1 VVLERNKM
9 NNYMWLKE
17 LELPK
22 IVTEGL
28 KLYGTKE
35 APGAVNNATILKWAK
50 ELGMANV
57 YSADSIPWCGLY
69 VAYVVHK
76 SGRSP
81 IKDPLWARNWA
92 KWGVQ
97 ATTPSLGDVLVFV
110 RDGGGHVG
118 IYIAEDATAYHVL
131 GGNQSDAV
139 TITRIAKNR
148 CIAVRSPEYNNRPKD
163 AKPYFVKGAGTLSTN
178 EA

>member
-1 VVLERNKM
+1 M
-9 NNYMWLKE
+9 NNYMWLKD

-22 IVTEGL
+22 IITEGL
-28 KLYGTKE
+28 KLYGTEE
-35 APGAVNNATILKWAK
+35 APGKVSNATIMKWAK
-50 ELGMANV
+50 EVGLEHT

-81 IKDPLWARNWA
+81 IANPLWARNWA
-92 KWGVQ
+92 NWGK
-97 ATTPSLGDVLVFV
+97 ASGTASLGDILVFV

-118 IYIAEDATAYHVL
+118 FYIAEDDTAYHVL
-131 GGNQSDAV
+131 GGNQSDEV
-139 TITRIAKNR
+139 NITRIAKNR
-148 CIAVRSPEYNNRPKD
+148 CIAIRSPIYTNRPAS
-163 AKPYFVKGAGTLSTN
+163 AKPYRVKGTGTLSVN